1 MTNSRNFLA
10 GGGEM
15 GARMRS
21 LDWSKSVLGPVESW
35 PQSLLSSV
43 SMLLPSKAQIILFW
57 GAEFVVFYNDA
68 YRSVFGAKHPQM
80 LGMPGRIAWS
90 EIWDGVLHPLL
101 EGVVH
106 TGEAFSAKDLLFVLE
121 RNGFVEETY
130 FDVSYDPVRDE
141 SGAVGGAFCIV
152 TETTGRVVGERRLA
166 LLKDLAARNA
176 TARSAREACV
186 LAMETLAAKGRDV
199 PFALAYLDDELQAC
213 TAGAETQLAQAGPEV
228 VKELSIGRAGKLLI
242 GINPQRPFD
251 DQYVTFLDLVA
262 SQIATAIISASA
274 YEDERKRAEA
284 LAEIDRAK
292 TAFFS
297 NVSHE
302 FRTPLTLM
310 LGPLEDGLDD
320 AEAPLPPAQRER
332 LELVRRNGLRL
343 QKLVNTL
350 LDFSRIE
357 AGRAQASYAP
367 TDLAELTAD
376 LASSFRSAIE
386 KGGVRFS
393 VDCAPLAEPAY
404 VDRDMWEKI
413 VLNLLSNAFKFTF
426 EGEISVCLR
435 QKGKLFELAVSDTG
449 TGIPAAE
456 LPHVFERFRRVAGA
470 KSRTHEGTGIGLA
483 LVHELARLHGGAIAA
498 QSVEGKGS
506 TFTVSIPAGKAH
518 LAAERIGAARELAAT
533 TLGVEA
539 FVEEALR
546 WLPNAAT
553 LPSEKDFPTGAPAG
567 RRARIV
573 WADDNADMREYVR
586 KLLSTRY
593 DVEAVADGEAAL
605 TAVRARPPSLVL
617 ADVMM
622 PRLDGFGL
630 IGALRSDPAT
640 KAVPVMLLS
649 ARAGEDSRI
658 EGMAAGADDYLVK
671 PFSAR
676 ELLVRVGTLLQSI
689 DARREVLEQERRVAE
704 ANARLAAI
712 VEFSD
717 DAIVSKTLEGIVMSW
732 NRGAEKL
739 FGYPAAEA
747 VGQHISLI
755 IPADRI
761 SEEDYV
767 IGKVRHGEVV
777 DHFETLRR
785 TKDGRSLHISL
796 TVSPIRDAQGRVT
809 GASKIARDI
818 TEQKRAE
825 QALHEHRKQLVEAD
839 RLKDEFM
846 AMLAHEL
853 RNPLAAIALGAD
865 LLKRAKLDDAK
876 ARFAA
881 PAIERQAKQLQRLAD
896 DMLDIA
902 RATYG
907 KLTLKKERVD
917 LLKTAKAIAALHA
930 NGPGSVKI
938 KVYGKPGW
946 ADGDPVRLQQMIGN
960 LVDNA
965 VKYGGRNIAIRV
977 TSAGGRCGVS
987 VEDDGQGI
995 APELLPNLFKPF
1007 VQGVRQLDRP
1017 QGGLGLGLALV
1028 ERLAA
1033 LHGGNV
1039 DVHSAGVG
1047 KGSTFTF
1054 SLPAAPG
1061 RAAGERRARP
1071 VSVLGKQRI
1080 LVVEDE
1086 KDVREMLKFV
1096 LESEGHEVSIADS
1109 GVDGLAK
1116 FGSFR
1121 PDVALV
1127 DIGLPGMDGYEV
1139 ARQARSLPGGKRIR
1153 LIAISGYGQDKDRQR
1168 ARDAGFDQHLTKPVG
1183 YEQLAQAFKS

>member
-1 MTNSRNFLA
+1 M
-10 GGGEM
+10 
-15 GARMRS
+15 
-21 LDWSKSVLGPVESW
+21 
-35 PQSLLSSV
+35 
-43 SMLLPSKAQIILFW
+43 
-57 GAEFVVFYNDA
+57 
-68 YRSVFGAKHPQM
+68 
-80 LGMPGRIAWS
+80 
-90 EIWDGVLHPLL
+90 
-101 EGVVH
+101 
-106 TGEAFSAKDLLFVLE
+106 
-121 RNGFVEETY
+121 
-130 FDVSYDPVRDE
+130 
-141 SGAVGGAFCIV
+141 
-152 TETTGRVVGERRLA
+152 
-166 LLKDLAARNA
+166 
-176 TARSAREACV
+176 
-186 LAMETLAAKGRDV
+186 
-199 PFALAYLDDELQAC
+199 
-213 TAGAETQLAQAGPEV
+213 
-228 VKELSIGRAGKLLI
+228 
-242 GINPQRPFD
+242 
-251 DQYVTFLDLVA
+251 
-262 SQIATAIISASA
+262 
-274 YEDERKRAEA
+274 
-284 LAEIDRAK
+284 
-292 TAFFS
+292 
-297 NVSHE
+297 
-302 FRTPLTLM
+302 
-310 LGPLEDGLDD
+310 
-320 AEAPLPPAQRER
+320 
-332 LELVRRNGLRL
+332 RRNGLRL

-357 AGRAQASYAP
+357 AGRSQASYAP
-367 TDLAELTAD
+367 TDLAALTAD

-426 EGEISVCLR
+426 EGEISVSLQ
-435 QKGKLFELAVSDTG
+435 QKGKRFELAVSDTG

-456 LPHVFERFRRVAGA
+456 LPHVFERFRRVEGA
-470 KSRTHEGTGIGLA
+470 RSRTHEGTGIGLA
-483 LVHELARLHGGAIAA
+483 LVQELVKLHGGAVAVD
-498 QSVEGKGS
+498 SVPNRGS

-518 LAAERIGAARELAAT
+518 LPAERIGAERTLAAT
-533 TLGVEA
+533 TLGAEA
-539 FVEEALR
+539 FVEEAAR
-546 WLPNAAT
+546 WLPDG
-553 LPSEKDFPTGAPAG
+553 EPTGEIVSPAAQQG
-567 RRARIV
+567 PRARIV

-586 KLLSTRY
+586 KLLGTRY
-593 DVEAVADGEAAL
+593 EVEAVADGEAAL
-605 TAVRARPPSLVL
+605 AAVRARHPDLVL

-622 PRLDGFGL
+622 PSLDGFGL
-630 IGALRSDPAT
+630 LSALRSDPAT
-640 KAVPVMLLS
+640 RAMPVILLS
-649 ARAGEDSRI
+649 ARAGEESRI
-658 EGMAAGADDYLVK
+658 EGMEAGADDYLVK

-676 ELLVRVGTLLQSI
+676 ELLVRVGALLQSI
-689 DARREVLEQERRVAE
+689 DARREVFEQERRVAE

-767 IGKVRHGEVV
+767 IGKVRQGEVI

-785 TKDGRSLHISL
+785 TKDGRSIHISL
-796 TVSPIRDAQGRVT
+796 SVSPIRDAQGRVT

-825 QALHEHRKQLVEAD
+825 QALHEHRRQLVEAD

-881 PAIERQAKQLQRLAD
+881 PAIERQTKQLQRLAD

-902 RATYG
+902 RASYG
-907 KLTLKKERVD
+907 KLTLKKERID
-917 LLKTAKAIAALHA
+917 LLQTAKTIAALDASAAADATVKVHGKHA
-930 NGPGSVKI
+930 WVE
-938 KVYGKPGW
+938 
-946 ADGDPVRLQQMIGN
+946 GDPVRLQQMIGN

-965 VKYGGRNIAIRV
+965 VKYGGRNVAIRV
-977 TSAGGRCGVS
+977 SSGGGHSRVS

-995 APELLPNLFKPF
+995 APQLLPNLFKPF
-1007 VQGVRQLDRP
+1007 VQGERQLDRA

-1039 DVHSAGVG
+1039 DAHSAGVG

-1061 RAAGERRARP
+1061 RAAGARGARP
-1071 VSVLGKQRI
+1071 VSAPGKQRV

-1109 GVDGLAK
+1109 GVEGLAR

-1121 PDVALV
+1121 PDVVLV

-1153 LIAISGYGQDKDRQR
+1153 LIAITGYGQDKDRQQ
-1168 ARDAGFDQHLTKPVG
+1168 ARDAGFDSHLTKPVA
-1183 YEQLAQAFKS
+1183 YEQLAQAFRN